1 MGMKINS
8 GHFNFTNGSGG
19 PVQRKR
25 EFKFV
30 LRLQN
35 FAEMPKN
42 NSQIS
47 HIMRNDLGHLPN
59 TPQNQRILI
68 EMTSDVRNFLGID
81 KVGNEI
87 YTKTEANKQYWAY
100 VRKGIIQN
108 GGVNIGEFRDFS
120 LQLRKKGK

>member
-1 MGMKINS
+1 
-8 GHFNFTNGSGG
+8 
-19 PVQRKR
+19 
-25 EFKFV
+25 
-30 LRLQN
+30 
-35 FAEMPKN
+35 
-42 NSQIS
+42 
-47 HIMRNDLGHLPN
+47 MRNDPGHLPN

-120 LQLRKKGK
+120 RQLRQKGK

>member
-8 GHFNFTNGSGG
+8 GHFNSANGSGG
-19 PVQRKR
+19 PAQRKW

-47 HIMRNDLGHLPN
+47 HIMRNDPGHLPN

-120 LQLRKKGK
+120 RQLRQKGK